1 MYKYS
6 NHIITVNITT
16 SWQCHLDNEHRALY
30 ENFSEE
36 FKKRNIVGED
46 LAAGSEASILSLLHL
61 NPKDITTIEVRI
73 KRFFKEVSI
82 YYYYYYHNNNT

>member
-6 NHIITVNITT
+6 NHIITANIIT
-16 SWQCHLDNEHRALY
+16 SWQCHLDSEYRALY

-36 FKKRNIVGED
+36 FKKRNIVGAD
-46 LAAGSEASILSLLHL
+46 LAEGSEASILSLLHL
-61 NPKDITTIEVRI
+61 NPKDIEKIEVRI

-82 YYYYYYHNNNT
+82 YYYY